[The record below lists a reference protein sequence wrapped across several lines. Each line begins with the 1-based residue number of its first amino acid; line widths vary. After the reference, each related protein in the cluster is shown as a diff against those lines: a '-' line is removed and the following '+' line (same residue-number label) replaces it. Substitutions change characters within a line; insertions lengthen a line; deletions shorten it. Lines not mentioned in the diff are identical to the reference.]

1 MQVQHHI
8 RYRKRVPVE
17 FEDKDGHHVGTVL
30 NVSEGGV
37 FVSSR
42 ARPPVGSQL
51 VLNFL
56 PHDGQ
61 NAAGI
66 AARVVW
72 KRQVHRATQTLGEA
86 GIGLEIESASASESE
101 AYQHFVKSLVPAL
114 ADPSA
119 SSQGANEPLPEV
131 PPASFLVRAA
141 VPGTPRTRTFEID
154 AASEALAGDRVL
166 TNLGDEW
173 RVLEVT
179 ASSKRSEADEASS

>member
-42 ARPPVGSQL
+42 ARPPVGSQV

-72 KRQVHRATQTLGEA
+72 KRQVHRAAQTLGEA
-86 GIGLEIESASASESE
+86 GIGLEIESE
-101 AYQHFVKSLVPAL
+101 AYQHFVKGLVPAL
-114 ADPSA
+114 AGPSA
-119 SSQGANEPLPEV
+119 SSQWANEPLPEG
-131 PPASFLVRAA
+131 PSASFLVRAA
-141 VPGTPRTRTFEID
+141 VPGTPRTRTVEID

-179 ASSKRSEADEASS
+179 ASSVRSEADEASS